1 MISKALVAASTKPII
16 LSILLSGENYGYQI
30 IQKVKELSGGT
41 LEWSDGMLYP
51 VLHRLEKDEFIR
63 SQWKISDGGRL
74 RKYYTLT
81 ELGREELETEKK
93 QWLTVHQAL
102 LKLWEPL
109 PAFD

>member
-63 SQWKISDGGRL
+63 SQWKISEGRRL

-81 ELGREELETEKK
+81 DLGREELETEKK

-102 LKLWEPL
+102 LKLWKPL